1 MKTPSSKRDAGWY
14 GVAALVSGVCVF
26 GLLGLNRLLGFYYVV
41 LHTRLSQAV
50 DWNVKFLNVTSLVL
64 SALAVLAVIP
74 TIVFAIIG
82 RKRLTPA
89 SKAHDRINLKVGLIL
104 GIVYSSFVVVM
115 ILIFLAISVFGGM
128 TRTKGWKTR
137 NFTDT
142 VGIEYREVQLA
153 GAANLGQVLM
163 ISPGNGWVVGSDG
176 QMLQYSGDKWRAVKG
191 APRDVDIQSISAVD
205 ENDVWF
211 AGIEGEIARNSPE
224 LQFWILHYDG
234 KKITKVGSWA
244 VDKNVATIAMAGK
257 NDGWAAC
264 SSGLLLHYDGSKWDP
279 APGIGEEWMKYL
291 VFENANKG
299 WGLGGDLY
307 AYTDSEWT
315 PQGLEL
321 FGNYNKVL
329 PMNDGSVLLGAH
341 IGMSVTRGG
350 ETQQLSSVARVKNG
364 SMQQVGGFEIKYIS
378 GMARG
383 PDGLAILVGC
393 EGGEPGSAEDMPFDK
408 PGKIMLYR
416 DGQKVGQD
424 IDFPFDKDPR
434 GVSFDSADHGWISSG
449 EGTMIEFRL
458 LIAE

>member
-1 MKTPSSKRDAGWY
+1 
-14 GVAALVSGVCVF
+14 
-26 GLLGLNRLLGFYYVV
+26 
-41 LHTRLSQAV
+41 
-50 DWNVKFLNVTSLVL
+50 
-64 SALAVLAVIP
+64 
-74 TIVFAIIG
+74 
-82 RKRLTPA
+82 
-89 SKAHDRINLKVGLIL
+89 
-104 GIVYSSFVVVM
+104 
-115 ILIFLAISVFGGM
+115 
-128 TRTKGWKTR
+128 
-137 NFTDT
+137 
-142 VGIEYREVQLA
+142 
-153 GAANLGQVLM
+153 
-163 ISPGNGWVVGSDG
+163 
-176 QMLQYSGDKWRAVKG
+176 MLQYSDDHWRAVKG
-191 APRDVDIQSISAVD
+191 VPRDVDMQSISAVD

-234 KKITKVGSWA
+234 KKINKVGSWA

-291 VFENANKG
+291 VFENAKG
-299 WGLGGDLY
+299 WGLGADLY
-307 AYTDSEWT
+307 AYTGSEWT

-321 FGNYNKVL
+321 FGNYDKVL
-329 PMNDGSVLLGAH
+329 QMNDGSVLLGAH
-341 IGMSVTRGG
+341 MGMSVTRGG
-350 ETQQLSSVARVKNG
+350 VTQQLSAVARVENG
-364 SMQQVGGFEIKYIS
+364 RMQQVGGFENKYIS

-383 PDGLAILVGC
+383 PDGLVILVGS
-393 EGGEPGSAEDMPFDK
+393 EGDDPNSIPPSIEDKPFDK

-424 IDFPFDKDPR
+424 IDFPFEKDPR